1 MVTANVTDLADE
13 FDQIVSDRDV
23 ASVGVLG
30 LAGAG
35 GGFIAQEIVNRLAP
49 RIGLSPSPGT
59 PRESVGV
66 GFLKMVLGVALGF
79 GGLKVGGTVGTL
91 AALAGLGTLILGGG
105 NWINAVMNVGG
116 TMGSAPRASART
128 ATTTVSANQP
138 TATPVQDEE
147 VRFRA
152 SADGSGGSQATA
164 RTNGSGSET
173 FR

>member
-105 NWINAVMNVGG
+105 NWINALMNVGG
-116 TMGSAPRASART
+116 GAMGSAPRARAVTSN
-128 ATTTVSANQP
+128 ATANQP